1 MKFSEIVEKFA
12 TELVRGTSLTAHPDF
27 NPQVAGLASLE
38 SATPNTLSYCEGG
51 KYAAMVGKTAAIALI
66 LPVDEELQTLASDR
80 GIAWVSTPQPRLLFA
95 AAISLFYQ
103 PYQPQ
108 PHIHPTAA
116 IDPSASL
123 GKDVAIGAH
132 AVIGEN
138 VKIGD
143 GVCIFPNVTVY
154 PGVEIGDR
162 TVLHG
167 NCIIEERTKI
177 GANCVIHS
185 GAAIGCEGFGFIP
198 SDRGWVKMHQG
209 GIVVL
214 EDGVEVGANTTI
226 DRPPV
231 GETRIGSNTKIDNLV
246 QIGHGCKIGSNCA
259 LSSQVGLSGQVIVG
273 NGVLLAGQVG
283 VANQVK
289 IGDGAI
295 ATAKSG
301 LHKDVDPKQIV
312 SGYPAIPNK
321 LWLKISAVYNRLPEM
336 YKAIRK
342 SRKDRG

>member
-1 MKFSEIVEKFA
+1 MKFSEIIEKFEI
-12 TELVRGTSLTAHPDF
+12 ELVQGTSLNAHPDC
-27 NPQVAGLASLE
+27 NPKVTGIASLE
-38 SATPNTLSYCEGG
+38 TATAETLAYCEGG
-51 KYAAMVGKTAAIALI
+51 KYAAIVGETAAIALI
-66 LPVDEELQTLASDR
+66 LPVDEELQRIASDR
-80 GIAWVSTPQPRLLFA
+80 GIAWVATPHPRLLYA
-95 AAISLFYQ
+95 IAISLFYQ
-103 PYQPQ
+103 PYQPKPQ
-108 PHIHPTAA
+108 IHPTAI
-116 IDPSASL
+116 IDSSASL
-123 GKDVAIGAH
+123 GQDVSIGAH

-138 VKIGD
+138 VKIGA

-162 TVLHG
+162 TILHA
-167 NCIIEERTKI
+167 NCTIEERSKI
-177 GANCVIHS
+177 GADCVIHS
-185 GAAIGCEGFGFIP
+185 GVAIGCEGFGFVP
-198 SDRGWVKMHQG
+198 SDRGWVKMHQS

-214 EDGVEVGANTTI
+214 EDCVEVGCNSAI

-231 GETRIGSNTKIDNLV
+231 GETRIGYNTKIDNLV

-259 LSSQVGLSGQVIVG
+259 ISSQVGLSGQVIVG

-301 LHKDVDPKQIV
+301 LHKDVDAKAIV

-336 YKAIRK
+336 YKLFRRMAK
-342 SRKDRG
+342 K

>member
-1 MKFSEIVEKFA
+1 MKFSEIIEKF
-12 TELVRGTSLTAHPDF
+12 EDEWVRGTSLATHRDR
-27 NPQVAGLASLE
+27 NPQISDLASLE
-38 SATPNTLSYCEGG
+38 EATPDTLSYCEGG
-51 KYAAMVGKTAAIALI
+51 KYAAMVRETAASALI
-66 LPVDEELQTLASDR
+66 LPLDEALQRIADDR
-80 GIAWVSTPQPRLLFA
+80 GIAWVSTPHPRLLFA
-95 AAISLFYQ
+95 IAISLFYQ
-103 PYQPQ
+103 PYQPS
-108 PHIHPTAA
+108 PCIHPTAA

-123 GKDVAIGAH
+123 GRDVAIGAH

-154 PGVEIGDR
+154 PGAEIGDR

-177 GANCVIHS
+177 GADCVIHS
-185 GAAIGCEGFGFIP
+185 GAVIGCEGFGFVP
-198 SDRGWVKMHQG
+198 SDRGWVKMHQS

-231 GETRIGSNTKIDNLV
+231 GETRIGYNTKIDNLV

-321 LWLKISAVYNRLPEM
+321 LWLKISAVYNRLPEI
-336 YKAIRK
+336 YKFVRK
-342 SRKDRG
+342 RMKDDA

>member
-12 TELVRGTSLTAHPDF
+12 IELVRGTSLTAHPDF

-38 SATPNTLSYCEGG
+38 SATENNLSYCEGG
-51 KYAAMVGKTAAIALI
+51 KYAAMVEETAAIALI

-80 GIAWVSTPQPRLLFA
+80 GIAWVSTPHPRLLFA
-95 AAISLFYQ
+95 EAIALFYQ
-103 PYQPQ
+103 PYQPA

-116 IDPSASL
+116 IAPGVSL

-143 GVCIFPNVTVY
+143 GACIFPNVTVY

-177 GANCVIHS
+177 GADCVIHS
-185 GAAIGCEGFGFIP
+185 GAVIGCEGFGFVP
-198 SDRGWVKMHQG
+198 SDRGWVKMHQS

-214 EDGVEVGANTTI
+214 DDGVEVGANTTI

-231 GETRIGSNTKIDNLV
+231 GETRIGYNTKIDNLV
-246 QIGHGCKIGSNCA
+246 QIGHGCKIGSNSA

-301 LHKDVDPKQIV
+301 LHKDVEPKQIV

-321 LWLKISAVYNRLPEM
+321 LWLKISAVYNRLPEI
-336 YKAIRK
+336 YKFVRK
-342 SRKDRG
+342 GMKSKG